1 MVDLTMLETLSSGS
15 KTRKILFKHRNNTAL
30 VGEFDH
36 LYLIGG
42 GTGIT
47 PLYQII
53 QFISDVEVP
62 LGKGPKITLLFANKT
77 ESDILLKGELE
88 NYELSNPNFK
98 CFFSVDKAE
107 KDNWTGLT
115 GFIDEQ
121 KIR

>member
-1 MVDLTMLETLSSGS
+1 MLETLSSGS

-62 LGKGPKITLLFANKT
+62 LGKGPKLLFCLPTKQKA
-77 ESDILLKGELE
+77 I
-88 NYELSNPNFK
+88 
-98 CFFSVDKAE
+98 FF
-107 KDNWTGLT
+107 
-115 GFIDEQ
+115 
-121 KIR
+121 